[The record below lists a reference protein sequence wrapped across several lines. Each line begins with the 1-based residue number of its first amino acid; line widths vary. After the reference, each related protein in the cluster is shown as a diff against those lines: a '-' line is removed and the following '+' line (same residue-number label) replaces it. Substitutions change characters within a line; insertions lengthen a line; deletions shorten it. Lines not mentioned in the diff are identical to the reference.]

1 MKNLHLLPTDKPSSL
16 IIYNSKLKLVNYP
29 VITPSGNQKHVYI
42 TSDEEI
48 KEGDWVVFNELEI
61 VKCTYSKNGEFLFS
75 EPLTSSS
82 NHHFSYFKKIILTT
96 DQDLIADGIEQISE
110 DTLLKIV
117 EHINSG
123 KNEDFELLSIGEKT
137 IKLAIPMM
145 QDKEESKQETLK
157 LKRNKWK
164 IQE

>member
-1 MKNLHLLPTDKPSSL
+1 MKNLHILPTEKPSSL

-96 DQDLIADGIEQISE
+96 DQQLIKEGIQAIDDDFLEWFSSKNGNVNFVEVIVTE
-110 DTLLKIV
+110 D
-117 EHINSG
+117 E
-123 KNEDFELLSIGEKT
+123 KN
-137 IKLAIPMM
+137 
-145 QDKEESKQETLK
+145 
-157 LKRNKWK
+157 
-164 IQE
+164 